1 MPQDSG
7 IDAEKMDTIIGN
19 LLRTGVGLAAALV
32 FTGGVIYLFRHGA
45 ETPGYAV
52 FRGEPA
58 DLRTLTGILHDVQ
71 SLRGRGIIQ
80 LGLLVLIATPVAR
93 VAFLALHLRA
103 PARQALHRSRPDRS
117 RAPRLQPVRP
127 VATSKPAP
135 RVAPGLRK
143 TDRAVR

>member
-1 MPQDSG
+1 MLPHSG
-7 IDAEKMDTIIGN
+7 IDSERMDTIIGN

-32 FTGGVIYLFRHGA
+32 FTGGLIYLFRHGA

-80 LGLLVLIATPVAR
+80 LGLLALIATPIAR
-93 VAFLALHLRA
+93 VAFLAYIF
-103 PARQALHRSRPDRS
+103 ARQRDMLYTAVALIVLALLAFS
-117 RAPRLQPVRP
+117 LFGQ
-127 VATSKPAP
+127 
-135 RVAPGLRK
+135 
-143 TDRAVR
+143 